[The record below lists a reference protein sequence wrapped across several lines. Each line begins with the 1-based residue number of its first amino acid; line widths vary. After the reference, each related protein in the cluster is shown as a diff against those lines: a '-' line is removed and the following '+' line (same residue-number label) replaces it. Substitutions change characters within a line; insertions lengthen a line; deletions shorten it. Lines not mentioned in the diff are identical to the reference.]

1 MLTEAF
7 DALQN
12 LLTMVLT
19 PRKTDELDWNRDIPD
34 VKNCEKFS
42 IDSDDK
48 HDRNRLLRFGPV
60 IYLATLSVITAREC
74 T

>member
-34 VKNCEKFS
+34 VKNYEKFTTKVTINMIVIDYLDSVRSS
-42 IDSDDK
+42 ILQHS
-48 HDRNRLLRFGPV
+48 L
-60 IYLATLSVITAREC
+60 
-74 T
+74 

>member
-19 PRKTDELDWNRDIPD
+19 PRKTDELDWNRDIPETLD
-34 VKNCEKFS
+34 AMVKTAKLYNF
-42 IDSDDK
+42 DDK
-48 HDRNRLLRFGPV
+48 H
-60 IYLATLSVITAREC
+60 
-74 T
+74 

>member
-42 IDSDDK
+42 IVTNYVGV
-48 HDRNRLLRFGPV
+48 RVTYRPG
-60 IYLATLSVITAREC
+60 
-74 T
+74 

>member
-34 VKNCEKFS
+34 VKNCEKFTLVTINMIVIDYLDSVRSS
-42 IDSDDK
+42 ILQHS
-48 HDRNRLLRFGPV
+48 L
-60 IYLATLSVITAREC
+60 
-74 T
+74 